1 MGGTRNTKL
10 GDFLRA
16 RRAALSPGD
25 AGIATHGSPR
35 RVPGLRRDEVAR
47 LAGVSVNYY
56 ARIEQGEDHHLSGS
70 VMEAIA
76 GALRLNDIE
85 RLHLL
90 RLAWP
95 AQVVR
100 HRAGPEE
107 VRDSVIALA
116 ESTTQQAVYIV
127 GRRTDLLGGNRLGF
141 ALLGLSPDLPS
152 NLARHIFLEPAMR
165 DLIVDWNYWARHVAG
180 YLQMTSVEYPDDP
193 LMTELISELRLK
205 SREFE
210 EFWDTQPVA
219 ECTHAVR
226 EFNHPLV
233 GHLTL
238 REEIVRLSRP
248 PDQHIIFNG
257 AAPGSESAERLR
269 LLDSL
274 ASSNPAA
281 TTLAKAPD
289 TRATTH

>member
-1 MGGTRNTKL
+1 M
-10 GDFLRA
+10 
-16 RRAALSPGD
+16 
-25 AGIATHGSPR
+25 
-35 RVPGLRRDEVAR
+35 PGLRRDEVAR

-56 ARIEQGEDHHLSGS
+56 TRIEQGEHHHLSGS

-85 RLHLL
+85 RLHLQ

-100 HRAGPEE
+100 HRAGPER

-116 ESTTQQAVYIV
+116 ESATQQAVYIV
-127 GRRTDLLGGNRLGF
+127 GRRTDMLGGNRLGF
-141 ALLGLSPDLPS
+141 ALLGLSPDRRP

-180 YLQMTSVEYPDDP
+180 YLRMTSVEYPDDL
-193 LMTELISELRLK
+193 LMAELISELGLK
-205 SREFE
+205 SPEFE
-210 EFWDTQPVA
+210 EFWNTQPVA
-219 ECTHAVR
+219 DCTHAVR
-226 EFNHPLV
+226 EFKHPLV

-238 REEIVRLSRP
+238 SEEIVRL
-248 PDQHIIFNG
+248 PDSSGQHIIFNG
-257 AAPGSESAERLR
+257 AAPGSESAERLK

-274 ASSNPAA
+274 VS
-281 TTLAKAPD
+281 
-289 TRATTH
+289 